1 MNEELLYSTIS
12 IVQGLILILTVHL
25 GLVAIVA
32 VTFVAATV
40 ASHSCD
46 PLTHAIV
53 VLEVGVVVM
62 LVFVSIE
69 ICRTV
74 F

>member
-1 MNEELLYSTIS
+1 MVER
-12 IVQGLILILTVHL
+12 LILVLAVHL

-32 VTFVAATV
+32 VTIVTAAV
-40 ASHSCD
+40 ASHSSD
-46 PLTHAIV
+46 SLTHAIV

-69 ICRTV
+69 IRSTV